1 MKRRMNKDEYQKLG
15 ITAKKRKNDWSILVN
30 GHQAMTG
37 LSEKD
42 FEVFK
47 QMTAEEV
54 ITMLSRI

>member
-15 ITAKKRKNDWSILVN
+15 ITAKKVSNDWSIFVN
-30 GHQAMTG
+30 GHQAMDG

-42 FEVFK
+42 FEVFNR
-47 QMTAEEV
+47 MSADDV